1 MLALL
6 FVASFA
12 LGGCA
17 DDKKSDTNSTT
28 AADTTADT
36 EPTTKA
42 ETISIVGQ
50 WEYAAGGYVYTFNED
65 GTGTYAFGGS
75 EMKFT
80 YEDNGDSFSILYEG
94 NTVATDLEY
103 VINGNT
109 LVVTDSFGS
118 PVEYTRK

>member
-1 MLALL
+1 MKRFLLLMLAIL
-6 FVASFA
+6 FVATFA

-17 DDKKSDTNSTT
+17 ESKKDDADGGAETT
-28 AADTTADT
+28 TVADTI
-36 EPTTKA
+36 PL
-42 ETISIVGQ
+42 VGQ
-50 WEYAAGGYVYTFNED
+50 WEYAAGGFMYTFNED

-80 YEDNGDSFSILYEG
+80 YEDNGDSFSILYDG
-94 NTVATDLEY
+94 DTNATELEY
-103 VINGNT
+103 EIKDNT